1 VRFTLALI
9 GLRSQDLRGYVR
21 NPRPA
26 SPGSTTK
33 VEACHPLWT
42 RQCQHFG
49 AYTDSARGPYLDM
62 EMPPWAL
69 AVAESHPRGPTGR
82 VGAGHNARA
91 SPEMRPGSHHDD
103 WAATPQAALS
113 HLVRRRLVVAWLL
126 HVTKIQVRIAP

>member
-1 VRFTLALI
+1 MSAVLGPLPLAQLPESKPVTPYGFI
-9 GLRSQDLRGYVR
+9 SVNAQQRT
-21 NPRPA
+21 PIPC
-26 SPGSTTK
+26 P
-33 VEACHPLWT
+33 
-42 RQCQHFG
+42 
-49 AYTDSARGPYLDM
+49 DS

-113 HLVRRRLVVAWLL
+113 H
-126 HVTKIQVRIAP
+126 